1 MHILIVEDEKNIR
14 QELKILLEN
23 SLYQVTALEDFSDV
37 AAVVLRT
44 IPDLVL
50 LDLSLPE
57 ESGFEIC
64 AKIRAASEVPV
75 IFVTGK
81 TDSMDELTGM
91 LKGAD
96 DYITKPSS
104 FTGTYCSS
112 SQTIQKAGGDIN
124 LATQGSGIGLSKGMC
139 GISGTESR
147 IDQK

>member
-81 TDSMDELTGM
+81 TDSVPIKSPPSRSHLPQPPKM
-91 LKGAD
+91 LF
-96 DYITKPSS
+96 S
-104 FTGTYCSS
+104 
-112 SQTIQKAGGDIN
+112 
-124 LATQGSGIGLSKGMC
+124 L
-139 GISGTESR
+139 
-147 IDQK
+147 

>member
-96 DYITKPSS
+96 DYITKPFSPPVFRKYAGIWTLFCIS
-104 FTGTYCSS
+104 TRCSHAPCKLFFRCPS
-112 SQTIQKAGGDIN
+112 GRYQCGDASQ
-124 LATQGSGIGLSKGMC
+124 
-139 GISGTESR
+139 
-147 IDQK
+147 